1 MLIKCLWPVLL
12 YLEINRATQIFAAY
26 VAGEFVGVL
35 LDEIKGEN
43 RKKQSILQKAYVK
56 LGDFVLKKFFKDSAR
71 LYEKTTKEQEIVMAI
86 PKGKVPLKCLIYS
99 KNI

>member
-1 MLIKCLWPVLL
+1 MYK
-12 YLEINRATQIFAAY
+12 RQ
-26 VAGEFVGVL
+26 
-35 LDEIKGEN
+35 
-43 RKKQSILQKAYVK
+43 QKAYVK